1 MATVSKK
8 DVERLSGLYADRLTR
23 NVSYRVE
30 DMAEL
35 TTSDVWREASEALN
49 LAMTYAHDERPDVLR
64 ILSAV
69 SSGIEEVSWA
79 VIEARA
85 FK

>member
-1 MATVSKK
+1 MA
-8 DVERLSGLYADRLTR
+8 
-23 NVSYRVE
+23 
-30 DMAEL
+30 
-35 TTSDVWREASEALN
+35 EASEALN
-49 LAMTYAHDERPDVLR
+49 LGMTYAHDERPDVLR

-69 SSGIEEVSWA
+69 SSGTEEVSQA